1 MPFLKKILYVWG
13 LIALLYLSSLFIFDH
28 SVIYPADIFNRIIQS
43 LLFILAVF
51 IVFNEPHIRNRVIF
65 INFGIFFFVS
75 GIIQMLQIFMGFVI
89 FPNEQFA
96 YVLFWQ
102 YFLIAYILFLSI
114 AIIYLVID
122 LLFREFKIYQKYLV
136 TLFIVLSFFVYYFYP
151 FFKDPFYLYNVE
163 EIKQWKT
170 LETVIDDNDQIP
182 TPAEL
187 ASRVTLQAWED
198 GKPIGDLFPEV
209 NLRQMEYLA
218 PYLEGDNWM
227 VLLTKP
233 LYMGHISMNVLL
245 LGFILLFFGYQY
257 KKDPPQGAY
266 IDKMMFIFLIY
277 CSMEVLH
284 FWGSLKSVEWKSY
297 IEVSNIGQ
305 YITVFLELLLALF
318 FGLRLAFITSAQGEF
333 YERELATN
341 PAQISRWRDWVD
353 NLVLSHF
360 FNSNPFLGRF
370 FQSSSGSNNLTPKL
384 TAPPSHRGIYGKRH

>member
-1 MPFLKKILYVWG
+1 MRILKRILLVWG
-13 LIALLYLSSLFIFDH
+13 ALAGLYLTSLIAFDH
-28 SVIYPADIFNRIIQS
+28 SVIYPADVFNRIIQS

-51 IVFNEPHIRNRVIF
+51 IVVNESHIKNRVIF
-65 INFGIFFFVS
+65 VNFSVFFFVS
-75 GIIQMLQIFMGFVI
+75 GIVQMFQIFMGFVI

-102 YFLIAYILFLSI
+102 YFLIAYIFFLSV
-114 AIIYLVID
+114 AIVYLVID
-122 LLFREFKIYQKYLV
+122 LLFRQFKIYQKYIF
-136 TLFIVLSFFVYYFYP
+136 TLAIVLSFFIYYFHP
-151 FFKDPFYLYNVE
+151 FFEDPFYLYNVE

-170 LETVIDDNDQIP
+170 LESVIEQSDQIP

-187 ASRVTLQAWED
+187 ASRVTLQAWEN

-305 YITVFLELLLALF
+305 YITVFLELLLGAF
-318 FGLRLAFITSAQGEF
+318 FGMRLAFITSVQGEF
-333 YERELATN
+333 YESELARN
-341 PAQISRWRDWVD
+341 PALVSRWRDWVD

-360 FNSNPFLGRF
+360 FNSNPFVGRF
-370 FQSSSGSNNLTPKL
+370 FQNPSGSNGLAPKM
-384 TAPPSHRGIYGKRH
+384 TAQSSHRGVYGKQH

>member
-1 MPFLKKILYVWG
+1 VQNLKKILIVWS
-13 LIALLYLSSLFIFDH
+13 LIAGGYLLSLLIFDH
-28 SVIYPADIFNRIIQS
+28 RPIYPADALNRIIQS
-43 LLFILAVF
+43 LLFILAIF
-51 IVFNEPHIRNRVIF
+51 IVLNEQQLKNRVIF
-65 INFGIFFFVS
+65 INFTAFFFVS
-75 GIIQMLQIFMGFVI
+75 GIVQMLQSFMGVLI
-89 FPNEQFA
+89 FPDKQYAFI
-96 YVLFWQ
+96 LFWQ
-102 YFLIAYILFLSI
+102 YCLIAYIFFLSI

-122 LLFREFKIYQKYLV
+122 LLFRNFKIYQKYLV
-136 TLFIVLSFFVYYFYP
+136 ALAIVFSFFVYYYHP
-151 FFKDPFYLYNVE
+151 FFEDPLYLYNVE

-170 LETVIDDNDQIP
+170 LQSVIENTEQIP

-187 ASRVTLQAWED
+187 ASQVTLQAWAH
-198 GKPIGDLFPEV
+198 GQPIGDLFPEV

-233 LYMGHISMNVLL
+233 LYLGHISMNVLL

-277 CSMEVLH
+277 CSMEILH

-297 IEVSNIGQ
+297 IEVSIIGQ
-305 YITVFLELLLALF
+305 YITVFLELLLGAF
-318 FGLRLAFITSAQGEF
+318 FALRLAFITSVQGEF
-333 YERELATN
+333 YEAELARN

-360 FNSNPFLGRF
+360 FNSNPFIGRF
-370 FQSSSGSNNLTPKL
+370 FQSPSESNGLAPKM
-384 TAPPSHRGIYGKRH
+384 TAHPSNRGIYGKRH